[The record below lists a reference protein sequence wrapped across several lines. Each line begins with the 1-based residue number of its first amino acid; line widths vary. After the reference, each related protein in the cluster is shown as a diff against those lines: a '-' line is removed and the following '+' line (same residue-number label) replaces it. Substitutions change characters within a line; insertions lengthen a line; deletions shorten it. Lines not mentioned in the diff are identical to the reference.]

1 MKIASRVVNAT
12 LGEPCLYERA
22 SDGFTLSDVNVTIDK
37 NKPVFDEF
45 KMLQGYA
52 IEISVLKEDFD
63 DIPEQYDTITTAEGE
78 VFTIL
83 QRTKESSSK
92 WYFSVS

>member
-1 MKIASRVVNAT
+1 MKVASRVVNAT
-12 LGEPCLYERA
+12 LGEPCQYERA
-22 SDGFTLSDVNVTIDK
+22 SDGFTLSNVNVTIDK

-63 DIPEQYDTITTAEGE
+63 EMPDQYDTVTTEEGE

-83 QRTKESSSK
+83 QRTKESSAK
-92 WYFSVS
+92 WYFSVT